1 MTAPFDPTRERAGRW
16 LCVSLHDVA
25 PATWNACRRV
35 LQAVRDVA
43 DVPVTLLVVPVYR
56 GEPAALAPEF
66 TAQLSRL
73 AEQGHELALH
83 GYYHRDTGV
92 ARSSRD
98 WLLRR
103 IYTAG
108 EGEFCALAEAE
119 AAERLHLGIRWFDA
133 QGWPLE
139 GFVPPAWL
147 VGEGAWRALRA
158 QPRLRYVTTFGRLHL
173 LQQRTSLPAPCLTFS
188 TRSAL
193 RRAAALAWAGAAR
206 CGRGEAVLRLAL
218 HPHDAD
224 YPALRR
230 AWQRRLAQLLR
241 QREPLTK
248 AAAARRCVE
257 TAADACATGLDARLS
272 PSG

>member
-1 MTAPFDPTRERAGRW
+1 MSPTPSRHDAGRW

-25 PATWNACRRV
+25 PATWDACRRV
-35 LQAVRDVA
+35 LQAVREVA

-73 AEQGHELALH
+73 LDQGHELALH
-83 GYYHRDTGV
+83 GYYHRDAGV
-92 ARSSRD
+92 ARSPRD
-98 WLLRR
+98 WLMRR
-103 IYTAG
+103 VYTAG
-108 EGEFCALAEAE
+108 EGEFCALTEAE

-147 VGEGAWRALRA
+147 LGEDAWRALHA
-158 QPRLRYVTTFGRLHL
+158 QPRLRYVTTFDRLHL
-173 LQQRTSLPAPCLTFS
+173 LRQRAALPAPCLTFS
-188 TRSAL
+188 TRSAV

-206 CGRGEAVLRLAL
+206 RGRGEAVLRLAL

-230 AWQRRLAQLLR
+230 AWQRRLAELLR
-241 QREPLTK
+241 RREPLTK
-248 AAAARRCVE
+248 AAAARRCAE
-257 TAADACATGLDARLS
+257 IAGSACTADLDAGLS